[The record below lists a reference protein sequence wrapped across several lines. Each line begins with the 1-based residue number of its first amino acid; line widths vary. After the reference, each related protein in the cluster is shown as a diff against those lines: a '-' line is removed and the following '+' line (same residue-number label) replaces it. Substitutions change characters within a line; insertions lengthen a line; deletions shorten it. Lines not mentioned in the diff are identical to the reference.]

1 MKTRYIKENQ
11 FYERTDPMPAK
22 LLSALLFFTSFVLSA
37 EEDFV
42 ASEKERQVTRVVA
55 QLMTHLHYEKKPL
68 DDEMS
73 KAVFEE
79 FFIRLDY
86 SKRIFLKSDYEQ
98 FTKYRPFLDD
108 MYLQGDL
115 TFAEL
120 FFKRFKQRVQER
132 LDYAEKRL
140 AKGMELKH
148 GGVLSLNRKD
158 AEWEESSEDLDDLW
172 DRYIENEI
180 INMHIGNIAKQLKKD
195 DKEKK
200 TAEEEAALKE
210 DNGSMEEQV
219 RRRIIFR
226 LTNLLE
232 MERGKFFEMAIS
244 MMTGCFDP
252 HSTYFGP
259 KSMEE
264 FEIMMK
270 LSLTGIGA
278 TLTNSDGYTK
288 VVRVMPGGPA
298 DKGKQLKKGD
308 RIIEVE
314 QAGEEPVNVID
325 MPLSKTIGMIR
336 GPKGKVVTLHILRGG
351 VNGVRHLISIKR
363 DKIEI
368 ADSAARSK
376 LFELE
381 RDGKTEKVG
390 VIYLPSFYYHP
401 GTKGKDDGRSCAND
415 IKSEILKL
423 KKEGMQSLVFDLRD
437 NGGGSLS
444 EVIKMTGFFIK
455 DGPVVQVKDYRGEI
469 EVQKDRSND
478 IVYGGP
484 LTVLVNQ
491 HSASASEIFA
501 AAIQDYERGVVIG
514 SADRTHGKGTV
525 QQVYDLKRIQQMAEL
540 AKNNFKPGELK
551 FTIAKFYRINGGS
564 TQKMGVIPD
573 VILPHFYDKEN
584 GGEASL
590 RHSLKY
596 DTIPKAKVEKEV
608 SVRSALPA
616 LTEKSNIRVG
626 KSDDFTEL
634 QKELDYYRERYE
646 DKEISLN
653 ENQRIE
659 EFKEHYKRSKDRKDV
674 LRRLS
679 GREPKAEEDEDEI
692 EGLGAFSQDG
702 RQEILMDLYLKEAI
716 NIAIDL
722 KIMAEDKS
730 SNLVFR

>member
-1 MKTRYIKENQ
+1 MNLKH
-11 FYERTDPMPAK
+11 
-22 LLSALLFFTSFVLSA
+22 LSALLLFFTSFSTFA
-37 EEDFV
+37 EEDFI

-68 DDEMS
+68 DDKMS
-73 KAVFEE
+73 EAVFDE
-79 FFIRLDY
+79 FFKRLDY
-86 SKRIFLKSDYEQ
+86 SKRIFLKSDYDQ

-140 AKGMELKH
+140 AAGMELKH
-148 GGVLSLNRKD
+148 GGVLSLDRENADWK
-158 AEWEESSEDLDDLW
+158 ESPEELNDLW

-180 INMHIGNIAKQLKKD
+180 INMHIGNLAKQMKKD
-195 DKEKK
+195 DDEKK
-200 TAEEEAALKE
+200 TEEEEAALNE
-210 DNGSMEEQV
+210 DNGSTEDQV
-219 RRRIIFR
+219 RRRIVFR
-226 LTNLLE
+226 LKNLLE
-232 MERGKFFEMAIS
+232 MERDKFFEMAIS
-244 MMTGCFDP
+244 MMTGSFDP

-270 LSLTGIGA
+270 LSLNGIGA

-288 VVRVMPGGPA
+288 VVRIISGGPA
-298 DKGKQLKKGD
+298 DKAKQLKKGD
-308 RIIEVE
+308 RIIEVQ

-325 MPLSKTIGMIR
+325 MPLSKTISMIR
-336 GPKGKVVTLHILRGG
+336 GPKGKVVTLHVLRGG
-351 VNGVRHLISIKR
+351 INGVRHVLSIKR
-363 DKIEI
+363 DKIDISES
-368 ADSAARSK
+368 AAARSK

-381 RDGKTEKVG
+381 RDGAMQKVG
-390 VIYLPSFYYHP
+390 VIYLPSFYFHP
-401 GTKGKDDGRSCAND
+401 QSKKSCAND
-415 IKSEILKL
+415 VKAEVLKL
-423 KKEGMQSLVFDLRD
+423 KEQGMQSLVFDLRD

-455 DGPVVQVKDYRGEI
+455 EGPVVQVKDYRGEI
-469 EVQKDRSND
+469 DVQKDRSD
-478 IVYGGP
+478 DVVYGGP

-525 QQVYDLKRIQQMAEL
+525 QQVYDLERIQQMKEL
-540 AKNNFKPGELK
+540 AKNGFKPGELK

-573 VILPHFYDKEN
+573 IILPHFYDKEN

-596 DTIPKAKVEKEV
+596 DTIPRARVNKEV
-608 SVRSALPA
+608 SVNSALDK
-616 LTEKSNIRVG
+616 LRNNSDKRVG
-626 KSDDFTEL
+626 KSDDFAEL

-653 ENQRIE
+653 QDERIS
-659 EFKEHYKRSKDRKDV
+659 EFKMHYQRSQDRKEV
-674 LRRLS
+674 LRRIS
-679 GREPKAEEDEDEI
+679 GRKPKAEEEEDDEV

-702 RQEILMDLYLKEAI
+702 REEVLLDVYLKEAVEI
-716 NIAIDL
+716 SIDL
-722 KIMAEDKS
+722 QIMAQDKN
-730 SNLVFR
+730 SNLVIR

>member
-1 MKTRYIKENQ
+1 MNLKH
-11 FYERTDPMPAK
+11 
-22 LLSALLFFTSFVLSA
+22 LSALLLFFTSFSLFA
-37 EEDFV
+37 EQDFV

-73 KAVFEE
+73 KAVFDE
-79 FFIRLDY
+79 FFKRMDY
-86 SKRIFLKSDYEQ
+86 SKRIFLKSDYDQ
-98 FTKYRPFLDD
+98 FSKYRPFLDD

-115 TFAEL
+115 SFAEL
-120 FFKRFKQRVQER
+120 YFKRFKQRVQER

-140 AKGMELKH
+140 AAGMELKH
-148 GGVLSLNRKD
+148 GGVLSLDREE
-158 AEWEESSEDLDDLW
+158 AEWKTSPEELNDLW

-180 INMHIGNIAKQLKKD
+180 INMHIGNLAKKMKME

-200 TAEEEAALKE
+200 TEEEEAALNE
-210 DNGSMEEQV
+210 DNGSTEEQV

-232 MERGKFFEMAIS
+232 MERDKFFEMAIS

-270 LSLTGIGA
+270 LSLNGIGA
-278 TLTNSDGYTK
+278 TLRNTDGYTK
-288 VVRVMPGGPA
+288 VVRIISGGPA
-298 DKGKQLKKGD
+298 DKAKQLKKGD
-308 RIIEVE
+308 RIIEVQ
-314 QAGEEPVNVID
+314 QAGKEPVNVID
-325 MPLSKTIGMIR
+325 MPLSKTISMIR

-351 VNGVRHLISIKR
+351 VNGVRHVFSIKR
-363 DKIEI
+363 DKIDISES
-368 ADSAARSK
+368 AAARSK
-376 LFELE
+376 LFEVE
-381 RDGKTEKVG
+381 RDGATQKVG
-390 VIYLPSFYYHP
+390 VIYLPSFYFHP
-401 GTKGKDDGRSCAND
+401 QTKKSCAND
-415 IKSEILKL
+415 VKDEILKL

-455 DGPVVQVKDYRGEI
+455 EGPVVQVKDYRGEI
-469 EVQKDRSND
+469 DVQKDRSD
-478 IVYGGP
+478 DVVYGGP

-525 QQVYDLKRIQQMAEL
+525 QQVYDLERIKQMKEL
-540 AKNNFKPGELK
+540 AKKGFKPGELK

-573 VILPHFYDKEN
+573 IILPHFYDKEN

-596 DTIPKAKVEKEV
+596 DTIPRARVNKDV
-608 SVRSALPA
+608 SVRSALPELKA
-616 LTEKSNIRVG
+616 NSDKRVSTC
-626 KSDDFTEL
+626 SDFSEL

-653 ENQRIE
+653 QEERID
-659 EFKEHYKRSKDRKDV
+659 EFKKHYQRNQDRKEV
-674 LRRLS
+674 LRRIS
-679 GREPKAEEDEDEI
+679 GRKPKSDEEDDEA
-692 EGLGAFSQDG
+692 EGLEAFSQDG
-702 RQEILMDLYLKEAI
+702 RDEVLLDLYLKEAVE
-716 NIAIDL
+716 IAIDL
-722 KIMAEDKS
+722 EIMSHDKN
-730 SNLVFR
+730 SNLVIR

>member
-1 MKTRYIKENQ
+1 MNLKYV
-11 FYERTDPMPAK
+11 
-22 LLSALLFFTSFVLSA
+22 SALLFFFTSFSNFA
-37 EEDFV
+37 EEDFI

-73 KAVFEE
+73 EAVFDE
-79 FFIRLDY
+79 FFKRLDY
-86 SKRIFLKSDYEQ
+86 SKRIFLKSDYDQ
-98 FTKYRPFLDD
+98 FSKYRPFLDD

-140 AKGMELKH
+140 AAGMDLKH
-148 GGVLSLNRKD
+148 GGVLSLDREN
-158 AEWEESSEDLDDLW
+158 AEWKENSEELNDLW

-180 INMHIGNIAKQLKKD
+180 INMHIGNLAKQMKKD
-195 DKEKK
+195 DDEKK
-200 TAEEEAALKE
+200 TKEEEAALNE
-210 DNGSMEEQV
+210 DNGSTEEQV
-219 RRRIIFR
+219 RRRIVFR
-226 LTNLLE
+226 LKNLLE
-232 MERGKFFEMAIS
+232 MERDKFFEMAIS

-270 LSLTGIGA
+270 LSLNGIGA

-288 VVRVMPGGPA
+288 VVRIISGGPA
-298 DKGKQLKKGD
+298 DKAKQLKKGD
-308 RIIEVE
+308 RIIEVQ

-325 MPLSKTIGMIR
+325 MPLSKTISMIR
-336 GPKGKVVTLHILRGG
+336 GPKGKVVTLHVLRGG
-351 VNGVRHLISIKR
+351 INGVRHVLSIKR
-363 DKIEI
+363 DKIDISES
-368 ADSAARSK
+368 AAARSK

-381 RDGKTEKVG
+381 RDGAVQKVG
-390 VIYLPSFYYHP
+390 VIYLPSFYFHP
-401 GTKGKDDGRSCAND
+401 QSNKSCAND
-415 IKSEILKL
+415 VKAEVLKL
-423 KKEGMQSLVFDLRD
+423 KEQGMQSLVFDLRD

-455 DGPVVQVKDYRGEI
+455 EGPVVQVKDYRGEI
-469 EVQKDRSND
+469 DVQKDRSD
-478 IVYGGP
+478 DVVYGGP

-525 QQVYDLKRIQQMAEL
+525 QQVYDLERIQQMKEL
-540 AKNNFKPGELK
+540 AKNGFKPGELK

-573 VILPHFYDKEN
+573 IVLPHFYDKEN

-596 DTIPKAKVEKEV
+596 DTIPKARVNKEV
-608 SVRSALPA
+608 SVSSALDK
-616 LTEKSNIRVG
+616 LRNNSDERVG
-626 KSDDFTEL
+626 KSDDFAEL

-653 ENQRIE
+653 QDERIS
-659 EFKEHYKRSKDRKDV
+659 EFKMHYQRSQDRKEV
-674 LRRLS
+674 LRRIS
-679 GREPKAEEDEDEI
+679 GRKPKAEEDEEDDEV

-702 RQEILMDLYLKEAI
+702 REEVLLDVYLKEAVEI
-716 NIAIDL
+716 SIDL
-722 KIMAEDKS
+722 QIMAQDKN
-730 SNLVFR
+730 SNLVIR

>member
-1 MKTRYIKENQ
+1 MKLKS
-11 FYERTDPMPAK
+11 F
-22 LLSALLFFTSFVLSA
+22 SALLLLFTSLSLFA
-37 EEDFV
+37 EKDFL

-68 DDEMS
+68 DDDMS
-73 KAVFEE
+73 RAVFDE
-79 FFIRLDY
+79 FFKRMDY
-86 SKRIFLKSDYEQ
+86 SKRIFLKSDYDQ
-98 FTKYRPFLDD
+98 FSKYRPFLDD

-140 AKGMELKH
+140 AAGMELKH
-148 GGVLSLNRKD
+148 GGVLSLDRQE
-158 AEWEESSEDLDDLW
+158 AEWKENPEELNDLW

-180 INMHIGNIAKQLKKD
+180 INMHIGNLAKQMKIE

-200 TAEEEAALKE
+200 TEEEEAALNE
-210 DNGSMEEQV
+210 DNGSEKEQV

-232 MERGKFFEMAIS
+232 MERDKFFEMAIS

-270 LSLTGIGA
+270 LSLNGIGA
-278 TLTNSDGYTK
+278 TLTNTDGYTK
-288 VVRVMPGGPA
+288 VVRIISGGPA
-298 DKGKQLKKGD
+298 DKAKQLKKGD
-308 RIIEVE
+308 RIIEVQ
-314 QAGEEPVNVID
+314 QAGEQPVNVID
-325 MPLSKTIGMIR
+325 MPLSKTISMIR

-351 VNGVRHLISIKR
+351 VNGVRHVFSVKR
-363 DKIEI
+363 DKIDISES
-368 ADSAARSK
+368 AAARSK
-376 LFELE
+376 LFEVE
-381 RDGKTEKVG
+381 RNGSTQKVG
-390 VIYLPSFYYHP
+390 VIYLPSFYFHP
-401 GTKGKDDGRSCAND
+401 QSKKSCAND
-415 IKSEILKL
+415 VKTELLKL
-423 KKEGMQSLVFDLRD
+423 KKAGMQSLVFDLRD

-455 DGPVVQVKDYRGEI
+455 AGPVVQVKDYRGEI
-469 EVQKDRSND
+469 DVQKDRSD
-478 IVYGGP
+478 DVIYGGP

-525 QQVYDLKRIQQMAEL
+525 QQVYDLERIKQMKEL

-551 FTIAKFYRINGGS
+551 FTIAKFYRVNGGS

-573 VILPHFYDKEN
+573 IILPHFYDKEN

-596 DTIPKAKVEKEV
+596 DTIPKARVNKDV
-608 SVRSALPA
+608 SVKSALGK
-616 LTEKSNIRVG
+616 LRDNSDKRVNKS
-626 KSDDFTEL
+626 SDFSEL

-653 ENQRIE
+653 QDQRID
-659 EFKEHYKRSKDRKDV
+659 EFKKHYQRSQDRKEV
-674 LRRLS
+674 LRRIS
-679 GREPKAEEDEDEI
+679 GRKPKAEEEEDDEI

-702 RQEILMDLYLKEAI
+702 REEILLDVYLKEAVD
-716 NIAIDL
+716 IAIDL
-722 KIMAEDKS
+722 QIMAQDKNA
-730 SNLVFR
+730 NLVIR

>member
-1 MKTRYIKENQ
+1 MNLKH
-11 FYERTDPMPAK
+11 
-22 LLSALLFFTSFVLSA
+22 LSALLLFFTSFSTFA
-37 EEDFV
+37 EEDFI

-73 KAVFEE
+73 KAVFDE
-79 FFIRLDY
+79 FFKRLDY
-86 SKRIFLKSDYEQ
+86 SKRIFLKSDYDQ
-98 FTKYRPFLDD
+98 FSKYRPFLDD

-140 AKGMELKH
+140 AAGMDLKH
-148 GGVLSLNRKD
+148 GGALSLDREN
-158 AEWEESSEDLDDLW
+158 AEWKESPEELNDLW

-180 INMHIGNIAKQLKKD
+180 INMHIGNLAKQMKKD
-195 DKEKK
+195 DDEKK
-200 TAEEEAALKE
+200 TEEEEAALNE
-210 DNGSMEEQV
+210 DNGSTEEQV
-219 RRRIIFR
+219 RRRIVFR
-226 LTNLLE
+226 LKNLLE
-232 MERGKFFEMAIS
+232 MERDKFFEMAIS

-270 LSLTGIGA
+270 LSLNGIGA

-288 VVRVMPGGPA
+288 VVRIISGGPA
-298 DKGKQLKKGD
+298 DKAKQLKKGD
-308 RIIEVE
+308 RIIEVQ

-325 MPLSKTIGMIR
+325 MPLSKTISMIR
-336 GPKGKVVTLHILRGG
+336 GPKGKVVTLHVLRGG
-351 VNGVRHLISIKR
+351 INGVRHVLSIKR
-363 DKIEI
+363 DKIDISES
-368 ADSAARSK
+368 AAARSK

-381 RDGKTEKVG
+381 RDGAMQKVG
-390 VIYLPSFYYHP
+390 VIYLPSFYFHP
-401 GTKGKDDGRSCAND
+401 QSKKSCAND
-415 IKSEILKL
+415 VKAEVLKL
-423 KKEGMQSLVFDLRD
+423 KEQGMQSLVFDLRD

-455 DGPVVQVKDYRGEI
+455 EGPVVQVKDYRGEI
-469 EVQKDRSND
+469 DVQKDRSD
-478 IVYGGP
+478 DVVYGGP

-525 QQVYDLKRIQQMAEL
+525 QQVYDLERIQQMKEL
-540 AKNNFKPGELK
+540 AKNGFKPGELK

-573 VILPHFYDKEN
+573 IILPHFYDKEN

-596 DTIPKAKVEKEV
+596 DTIPRARVNKEV
-608 SVRSALPA
+608 SVNSALDK
-616 LTEKSNIRVG
+616 LRNNSDKRVG
-626 KSDDFTEL
+626 KSDDFAEL
-634 QKELDYYRERYE
+634 QKELDYYRDRYE

-653 ENQRIE
+653 QDERIS
-659 EFKEHYKRSKDRKDV
+659 EFKMHYQRSQDRKEV
-674 LRRLS
+674 LRRIS
-679 GREPKAEEDEDEI
+679 GRKPKAEEEEDDEV

-702 RQEILMDLYLKEAI
+702 REEVLLDVYLKEAVEI
-716 NIAIDL
+716 SIDL
-722 KIMAEDKS
+722 QIMAQDKN
-730 SNLVFR
+730 SNLVIR

>member
-1 MKTRYIKENQ
+1 MNLKYV
-11 FYERTDPMPAK
+11 
-22 LLSALLFFTSFVLSA
+22 SALLFFFTSFSSFA
-37 EEDFV
+37 EEDFI

-73 KAVFEE
+73 EAVFDE
-79 FFIRLDY
+79 FFKRLDY
-86 SKRIFLKSDYEQ
+86 SKRIFLKSDYDQ
-98 FTKYRPFLDD
+98 FSKYRPFLDD

-140 AKGMELKH
+140 AAGMDLKH
-148 GGVLSLNRKD
+148 GGVLSLDREN
-158 AEWEESSEDLDDLW
+158 AEWKENSEELNDLW

-180 INMHIGNIAKQLKKD
+180 INMHIGNLAKQMKKD
-195 DKEKK
+195 DDEKK
-200 TAEEEAALKE
+200 TKEEEAALNE
-210 DNGSMEEQV
+210 DNGSTEEQV
-219 RRRIIFR
+219 RRRIVFR
-226 LTNLLE
+226 LKNLLE
-232 MERGKFFEMAIS
+232 MERDKFFEMAIS

-270 LSLTGIGA
+270 LSLNGIGA

-288 VVRVMPGGPA
+288 VVRIISGGPA
-298 DKGKQLKKGD
+298 DKAKQLKKGD
-308 RIIEVE
+308 RIIEVQ

-325 MPLSKTIGMIR
+325 MPLSKTISMIR
-336 GPKGKVVTLHILRGG
+336 GPKGKVVTLHVLRGG
-351 VNGVRHLISIKR
+351 INGVRHVLSIKR
-363 DKIEI
+363 DKIDISES
-368 ADSAARSK
+368 AAARSK

-381 RDGKTEKVG
+381 RDGAVQKVG
-390 VIYLPSFYYHP
+390 VIYLPSFYFHP
-401 GTKGKDDGRSCAND
+401 QSNKSCAND
-415 IKSEILKL
+415 VKAEVLKL
-423 KKEGMQSLVFDLRD
+423 KEQGMQSLVFDLRD

-455 DGPVVQVKDYRGEI
+455 EGPVVQVKDYRGEI
-469 EVQKDRSND
+469 DVQKDRSD
-478 IVYGGP
+478 DVVYGGP

-525 QQVYDLKRIQQMAEL
+525 QQVYDLERIQQMKEL
-540 AKNNFKPGELK
+540 AKNGFKPGELK

-573 VILPHFYDKEN
+573 IVLPHFYDKEN

-596 DTIPKAKVEKEV
+596 DTIPKARVNKEV
-608 SVRSALPA
+608 SVSSALDK
-616 LTEKSNIRVG
+616 LRNNSDERVG
-626 KSDDFTEL
+626 KSDDFAEL

-653 ENQRIE
+653 QDERISEFKMHYQRSQDRIE
-659 EFKEHYKRSKDRKDV
+659 V
-674 LRRLS
+674 LRRIS
-679 GREPKAEEDEDEI
+679 GRKPKAEEDEEDDEV

-702 RQEILMDLYLKEAI
+702 REEVLLDVYLKEAVEI
-716 NIAIDL
+716 SIDL
-722 KIMAEDKS
+722 QIMAQDKN
-730 SNLVFR
+730 SNLVIR

>member
-1 MKTRYIKENQ
+1 MNLKH
-11 FYERTDPMPAK
+11 
-22 LLSALLFFTSFVLSA
+22 LSALLLFFTSFSTFA
-37 EEDFV
+37 EEDFI

-68 DDEMS
+68 DDKMS
-73 KAVFEE
+73 EAVFDE
-79 FFIRLDY
+79 FFKRLDY
-86 SKRIFLKSDYEQ
+86 SKRIFLKSDYDQ

-140 AKGMELKH
+140 AAGMELKH
-148 GGVLSLNRKD
+148 GGVLSLDRENADWK
-158 AEWEESSEDLDDLW
+158 ESPEELNDLW

-180 INMHIGNIAKQLKKD
+180 INMHIGNLAKQMKKD
-195 DKEKK
+195 DDEKK
-200 TAEEEAALKE
+200 TEEEEAALNE
-210 DNGSMEEQV
+210 DNGSTEDQV
-219 RRRIIFR
+219 RRRIVFR
-226 LTNLLE
+226 LKNLLE
-232 MERGKFFEMAIS
+232 MERDKFFEMAIS
-244 MMTGCFDP
+244 MMTGSFDP

-270 LSLTGIGA
+270 LSLNGIGA

-288 VVRVMPGGPA
+288 VVRIISGGPA
-298 DKGKQLKKGD
+298 DKAKQLKKGD
-308 RIIEVE
+308 RIIEVQ

-325 MPLSKTIGMIR
+325 MPLSKTISMIR
-336 GPKGKVVTLHILRGG
+336 GPKGKVVTLHVLRGG
-351 VNGVRHLISIKR
+351 INGVRHVLSIKR
-363 DKIEI
+363 DKIDISES
-368 ADSAARSK
+368 AAARSK
-376 LFELE
+376 LFEVE
-381 RDGKTEKVG
+381 RNGAMQKVG
-390 VIYLPSFYYHP
+390 VIYLPSFYFHP
-401 GTKGKDDGRSCAND
+401 QSKKSCAND
-415 IKSEILKL
+415 VKAEVIKL
-423 KKEGMQSLVFDLRD
+423 KEQGMQSLVFDLRD

-455 DGPVVQVKDYRGEI
+455 EGPVVQVKDYRGEI
-469 EVQKDRSND
+469 DIQKDRSD
-478 IVYGGP
+478 DVVYGGP

-525 QQVYDLKRIQQMAEL
+525 QQVYDLERIQQMKEL
-540 AKNNFKPGELK
+540 AKNGFKPGELK
-551 FTIAKFYRINGGS
+551 FTIAKFYRVNGGS

-573 VILPHFYDKEN
+573 IILPHFYDKEN

-596 DTIPKAKVEKEV
+596 DTIPRARVNKEV
-608 SVRSALPA
+608 SVSSALDK
-616 LTEKSNIRVG
+616 LRNNSDKRVG
-626 KSDDFTEL
+626 KSDDFAEL

-653 ENQRIE
+653 QDERIS
-659 EFKEHYKRSKDRKDV
+659 EFKMHYQRSQDRKEV
-674 LRRLS
+674 LRRIS
-679 GREPKAEEDEDEI
+679 GRKPKAEEDEDDEV

-702 RQEILMDLYLKEAI
+702 REEVLLDVYLKEAVEI
-716 NIAIDL
+716 SIDL
-722 KIMAEDKS
+722 QIMAQDKN
-730 SNLVFR
+730 SNLVIR

>member
-1 MKTRYIKENQ
+1 MNLKYV
-11 FYERTDPMPAK
+11 
-22 LLSALLFFTSFVLSA
+22 SALLFFFTSFSSFA
-37 EEDFV
+37 EEDFI

-73 KAVFEE
+73 EAVFDE
-79 FFIRLDY
+79 FFKRLDY
-86 SKRIFLKSDYEQ
+86 SKRIFLKSDYDQ
-98 FTKYRPFLDD
+98 FSKYRPFLDD

-140 AKGMELKH
+140 AAGMDLKH
-148 GGVLSLNRKD
+148 GGVLSLDREN
-158 AEWEESSEDLDDLW
+158 AEWKENSEELNDLW

-180 INMHIGNIAKQLKKD
+180 INMHIGNLAKQMKKD
-195 DKEKK
+195 DDEKK
-200 TAEEEAALKE
+200 TKEEEAALNE
-210 DNGSMEEQV
+210 DNGSTEEQV
-219 RRRIIFR
+219 RRRIVFR
-226 LTNLLE
+226 LKNLLE
-232 MERGKFFEMAIS
+232 MERDKFFEMAIS

-270 LSLTGIGA
+270 LSLNGIGA

-288 VVRVMPGGPA
+288 VVRIISGGPA
-298 DKGKQLKKGD
+298 DKAKQLKKGD
-308 RIIEVE
+308 RIIEVQ

-325 MPLSKTIGMIR
+325 MPLSKTISMIR
-336 GPKGKVVTLHILRGG
+336 GPKGKVVTLHVLRGG
-351 VNGVRHLISIKR
+351 INGVRHVLSIKR
-363 DKIEI
+363 DKIDISES
-368 ADSAARSK
+368 AAARSK

-381 RDGKTEKVG
+381 RDGAVQKVG
-390 VIYLPSFYYHP
+390 VIYLPSFYFHP
-401 GTKGKDDGRSCAND
+401 QSNKSCAND
-415 IKSEILKL
+415 VKAEVLKL
-423 KKEGMQSLVFDLRD
+423 KEQGMQSLVFDLRD

-455 DGPVVQVKDYRGEI
+455 EGPVVQVKDYRGEI
-469 EVQKDRSND
+469 DVQKDRSD
-478 IVYGGP
+478 DVVYGGP

-525 QQVYDLKRIQQMAEL
+525 QQVYDLERIQQMKEL
-540 AKNNFKPGELK
+540 AKNGFKPGELK

-573 VILPHFYDKEN
+573 IVLPHFYDKEN

-596 DTIPKAKVEKEV
+596 DTIPKARVNKEV
-608 SVRSALPA
+608 SVSSALDK
-616 LTEKSNIRVG
+616 LRNNSDERVG
-626 KSDDFTEL
+626 KSDDFAEL

-653 ENQRIE
+653 QDERIS
-659 EFKEHYKRSKDRKDV
+659 EFKMHYQRSQDRKEV
-674 LRRLS
+674 LRRIS
-679 GREPKAEEDEDEI
+679 GRKPKAEEDEEDDEV

-702 RQEILMDLYLKEAI
+702 REEVLLDVYLKEAVEI
-716 NIAIDL
+716 SIDL
-722 KIMAEDKS
+722 QIMAQDKN
-730 SNLVFR
+730 SNLVIR

>member
-1 MKTRYIKENQ
+1 MNLKYV
-11 FYERTDPMPAK
+11 
-22 LLSALLFFTSFVLSA
+22 SALLFFFTSFSSFA
-37 EEDFV
+37 EEDFI

-73 KAVFEE
+73 EAVFDE
-79 FFIRLDY
+79 FFKRLDY
-86 SKRIFLKSDYEQ
+86 SKRIFLKSDYDQ
-98 FTKYRPFLDD
+98 FSKYRPFLDD

-140 AKGMELKH
+140 AAGMDLKH
-148 GGVLSLNRKD
+148 GGVLSLDREN
-158 AEWEESSEDLDDLW
+158 AEWKENSEELNDLW

-180 INMHIGNIAKQLKKD
+180 INMHIGNLAKQMKKD
-195 DKEKK
+195 DDEKK
-200 TAEEEAALKE
+200 TKEEEAALNE
-210 DNGSMEEQV
+210 DNGSTEEQV
-219 RRRIIFR
+219 RRRIVFR
-226 LTNLLE
+226 LKNLLE
-232 MERGKFFEMAIS
+232 MERDKFFEMAIS

-264 FEIMMK
+264 FDIMMK
-270 LSLTGIGA
+270 LSLNGIGA

-288 VVRVMPGGPA
+288 VVRIISGGPA
-298 DKGKQLKKGD
+298 DKAKQLKKGD
-308 RIIEVE
+308 RIIEVQ

-325 MPLSKTIGMIR
+325 MPLSKTISMIR
-336 GPKGKVVTLHILRGG
+336 GPKGKVVTLHVLRGG
-351 VNGVRHLISIKR
+351 INGVRHVLSIKR
-363 DKIEI
+363 DKIDISES
-368 ADSAARSK
+368 AAARSK

-381 RDGKTEKVG
+381 RDGAVQKVG
-390 VIYLPSFYYHP
+390 VIYLPSFYFHP
-401 GTKGKDDGRSCAND
+401 QSNKSCAND
-415 IKSEILKL
+415 VKAEVLKL
-423 KKEGMQSLVFDLRD
+423 KEQGMQSLVFDLRD

-455 DGPVVQVKDYRGEI
+455 EGPVVQVKDYRGEI
-469 EVQKDRSND
+469 DVQKDRSD
-478 IVYGGP
+478 DVVYGGP

-525 QQVYDLKRIQQMAEL
+525 QQVYDLERIQQMKEL
-540 AKNNFKPGELK
+540 AKNGFKPGELK

-573 VILPHFYDKEN
+573 IVLPHFYDKEN

-596 DTIPKAKVEKEV
+596 DTIPKARVNKEV
-608 SVRSALPA
+608 SVSSALDK
-616 LTEKSNIRVG
+616 LRNNSDERVG
-626 KSDDFTEL
+626 KSDDFAEL

-653 ENQRIE
+653 QDERISEFKMHYQRSQDRIE
-659 EFKEHYKRSKDRKDV
+659 V
-674 LRRLS
+674 LRRIS
-679 GREPKAEEDEDEI
+679 GRKPKAEEDEEDDEV

-702 RQEILMDLYLKEAI
+702 REEVLLDVYLKEAVEI
-716 NIAIDL
+716 SIDL
-722 KIMAEDKS
+722 QIMAQDKN
-730 SNLVFR
+730 SNLVIR

>member
-1 MKTRYIKENQ
+1 MNLKYV
-11 FYERTDPMPAK
+11 
-22 LLSALLFFTSFVLSA
+22 SALLFFFTSFSSFA
-37 EEDFV
+37 EEDFI

-73 KAVFEE
+73 EAVFDE
-79 FFIRLDY
+79 FFKRLDY
-86 SKRIFLKSDYEQ
+86 SKRIFLKSDYDQ
-98 FTKYRPFLDD
+98 FSKYRPFLDD

-140 AKGMELKH
+140 AAGMDLKH
-148 GGVLSLNRKD
+148 GGVLSLDREN
-158 AEWEESSEDLDDLW
+158 AEWKENSEELNDLW

-180 INMHIGNIAKQLKKD
+180 INMHIGNLAKQMKKD
-195 DKEKK
+195 DDEKK
-200 TAEEEAALKE
+200 TKEEEAALNE
-210 DNGSMEEQV
+210 DNGSTKEQV
-219 RRRIIFR
+219 RRRIVFR
-226 LTNLLE
+226 LKNLLE
-232 MERGKFFEMAIS
+232 MERDKFFEMAIS

-270 LSLTGIGA
+270 LSLNGIGA

-288 VVRVMPGGPA
+288 VVRIISGGPA
-298 DKGKQLKKGD
+298 DKAKQLKKGD
-308 RIIEVE
+308 RIIEVQ

-325 MPLSKTIGMIR
+325 MPLSKTISMIR
-336 GPKGKVVTLHILRGG
+336 GPKGKVVTLHVLRGG
-351 VNGVRHLISIKR
+351 INGVRHVLSIKR
-363 DKIEI
+363 DKIDISES
-368 ADSAARSK
+368 AAARSK

-381 RDGKTEKVG
+381 RDGAVQKVG
-390 VIYLPSFYYHP
+390 VIYLPSFYFHP
-401 GTKGKDDGRSCAND
+401 QSNKSCAND
-415 IKSEILKL
+415 VKAEVLKL
-423 KKEGMQSLVFDLRD
+423 KEQGMQSLVFDLRD

-455 DGPVVQVKDYRGEI
+455 EGPVVQVKDYRGEI
-469 EVQKDRSND
+469 DVQKDRSD
-478 IVYGGP
+478 DVVYGGP

-525 QQVYDLKRIQQMAEL
+525 QQVYDLERIQQMKEL
-540 AKNNFKPGELK
+540 AKNGFKPGELK

-573 VILPHFYDKEN
+573 IVLPHFYDKEN

-596 DTIPKAKVEKEV
+596 DTIPKARVNKEV
-608 SVRSALPA
+608 SVSSALDK
-616 LTEKSNIRVG
+616 LRNNSDERVG
-626 KSDDFTEL
+626 KSDDFAEL

-653 ENQRIE
+653 QDERISEFKMHYQRSQDRIE
-659 EFKEHYKRSKDRKDV
+659 V
-674 LRRLS
+674 LRRIS
-679 GREPKAEEDEDEI
+679 GRKPKAEEDEEDDEV

-702 RQEILMDLYLKEAI
+702 REEVLLDVYLKEAVEI
-716 NIAIDL
+716 SIDL
-722 KIMAEDKS
+722 QIMAQDKN
-730 SNLVFR
+730 SNLVIR